1 MRASNA
7 MACAA
12 NELAALPVESV
23 DVVRVD
29 RVPQGKV
36 DPGVEPIRQEGW
48 TTGLTMGA
56 VDRQV
61 DLVPIEE
68 VDRGVEP
75 TRQGGWTAR
84 LTMIP
89 KGG

>member
-1 MRASNA
+1 

-23 DVVRVD
+23 DGAPFD
-29 RVPQGKV
+29 RVSPGKV
-36 DPGVEPIRQEGW
+36 DQGVEPTHQGSW
-48 TTGLTMGA
+48 TTGLTMEA

-61 DLVPIEE
+61 DLVPHEE

-75 TRQGGWTAR
+75 TNQGGWTTG

>member
-1 MRASNA
+1 

-23 DVVRVD
+23 DGAPFD
-29 RVPQGKV
+29 RVSPGKV
-36 DPGVEPIRQEGW
+36 DQGVEPIRQEGW